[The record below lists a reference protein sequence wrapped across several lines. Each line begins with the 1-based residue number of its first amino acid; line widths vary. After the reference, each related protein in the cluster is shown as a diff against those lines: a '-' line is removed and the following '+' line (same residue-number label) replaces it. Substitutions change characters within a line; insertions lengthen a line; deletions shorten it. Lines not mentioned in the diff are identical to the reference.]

1 MKDRFLLFGNSH
13 RISKCSAWA
22 SILACVLMAAC
33 SDESVSSVGAD
44 DDNSDPSALCGN
56 GVLDEGEICDAEKLS
71 RSASCPKGKY
81 LPPDAYFTCNDDCT
95 LNTDACV
102 AEASSDPCG
111 NEALDE
117 GEICDGDI
125 FNKAA
130 SCPEG
135 TYLPSDASLLCR
147 EDCTLDTSSC
157 IPVEKEDPCG
167 NGALDEE
174 EICDGSL
181 IRKSASCPENTHLAE
196 GQTLTCNEDCTL
208 NTSAC
213 VQDELPP
220 DPPGPAEPAQGIVKH
235 DTLTEIPI
243 HRTPQYH
250 YPNDTL
256 KNEHGD
262 AEKPQIVGHIN
273 KGDTVEL
280 HGIVGEKSFL
290 GGSYLIDFD
299 DGQYYIHSNNIELIN
314 DSPVDTIDYS
324 SASTPNYYQNDAK
337 WKDVKYRTTNIGV
350 HGGGPTALAN
360 AIAILKDNKDITPET
375 IAKKMDL
382 YQDIT
387 SGEGTERAVVCPMIE
402 REYDLECEY
411 FDTSKGMNYGT
422 EESTKKNDA
431 NTREKTKQKI
441 EEAFKNGWYIVA
453 LEGGAK
459 SYWTSDTSR
468 HYLTVYGYDKA
479 NDTLYVDDPVNVH
492 YMQKGMEEFL
502 NYTHSIFVITNKP
515 ADKKCTPKTCAN
527 YVGKCGDSL
536 NDGCGG
542 KLNCT
547 CSDGKA
553 CVQSV
558 CGINKDVYPKRK
570 SIKGIQPDGS
580 DAQIMIDS
588 NVHGVVYNM
597 VWALMQPSKKK
608 APCTKDKEV
617 EYKGYCYNPTGTAD
631 YREKIKKYTD
641 AGVVATAI
649 VYGVPAWAQI
659 KNDSICKNN
668 KYVQSSWFCAT
679 EDGYADDFGRFA
691 GFLAWYFNGIEHD
704 GNKGGRIAD
713 FVIHNEVN
721 CSHWYN
727 IGCHDYN
734 DKYKDCDRE
743 KWISRYAA
751 DWNKAYDYIRAE
763 QKQAKVFMSF
773 DHMFDWNIWQHTSVQ
788 YFIKSVVKKLGTR
801 EWRIAFHSYPPDLT
815 EPQFSANDWPIIS
828 FGNIGILA
836 GWLRQNYPDKPHA
849 WEIHLTEN
857 GLNGRP
863 EQENAQNTYLCKAF
877 KNVLG
882 TPGIESFIFHR
893 YRDADEGGLK
903 LGLVHKDGTAKPAWS
918 TYVNANKPGAGK
930 CGFELLPYVELA
942 RYLNSSTG
950 NRWVTTRMPPDG
962 FHHENSW
969 KIYRDKPTFGDP
981 IMLYE
986 CRFGDSKQHYQ
997 TKISTNVN
1005 CDGNFNMG
1013 PMGYA
1018 FKSKQKN
1025 TVALYQCKVGNTFF
1039 ITDASNCEN
1048 QIKDKLIGYVYR
1060 K

>member
-1 MKDRFLLFGNSH
+1 
-13 RISKCSAWA
+13 
-22 SILACVLMAAC
+22 
-33 SDESVSSVGAD
+33 
-44 DDNSDPSALCGN
+44 
-56 GVLDEGEICDAEKLS
+56 
-71 RSASCPKGKY
+71 
-81 LPPDAYFTCNDDCT
+81 
-95 LNTDACV
+95 
-102 AEASSDPCG
+102 
-111 NEALDE
+111 
-117 GEICDGDI
+117 
-125 FNKAA
+125 
-130 SCPEG
+130 
-135 TYLPSDASLLCR
+135 
-147 EDCTLDTSSC
+147 
-157 IPVEKEDPCG
+157 
-167 NGALDEE
+167 
-174 EICDGSL
+174 
-181 IRKSASCPENTHLAE
+181 
-196 GQTLTCNEDCTL
+196 
-208 NTSAC
+208 
-213 VQDELPP
+213 
-220 DPPGPAEPAQGIVKH
+220 
-235 DTLTEIPI
+235 
-243 HRTPQYH
+243 
-250 YPNDTL
+250 
-256 KNEHGD
+256 
-262 AEKPQIVGHIN
+262 
-273 KGDTVEL
+273 
-280 HGIVGEKSFL
+280 
-290 GGSYLIDFD
+290 
-299 DGQYYIHSNNIELIN
+299 
-314 DSPVDTIDYS
+314 
-324 SASTPNYYQNDAK
+324 
-337 WKDVKYRTTNIGV
+337 
-350 HGGGPTALAN
+350 
-360 AIAILKDNKDITPET
+360 
-375 IAKKMDL
+375 
-382 YQDIT
+382 
-387 SGEGTERAVVCPMIE
+387 
-402 REYDLECEY
+402 
-411 FDTSKGMNYGT
+411 
-422 EESTKKNDA
+422 
-431 NTREKTKQKI
+431 
-441 EEAFKNGWYIVA
+441 
-453 LEGGAK
+453 
-459 SYWTSDTSR
+459 
-468 HYLTVYGYDKA
+468 
-479 NDTLYVDDPVNVH
+479 
-492 YMQKGMEEFL
+492 
-502 NYTHSIFVITNKP
+502 
-515 ADKKCTPKTCAN
+515 
-527 YVGKCGDSL
+527 
-536 NDGCGG
+536 
-542 KLNCT
+542 
-547 CSDGKA
+547 
-553 CVQSV
+553 
-558 CGINKDVYPKRK
+558 
-570 SIKGIQPDGS
+570 
-580 DAQIMIDS
+580 
-588 NVHGVVYNM
+588 
-597 VWALMQPSKKK
+597 
-608 APCTKDKEV
+608 
-617 EYKGYCYNPTGTAD
+617 
-631 YREKIKKYTD
+631 
-641 AGVVATAI
+641 
-649 VYGVPAWAQI
+649 
-659 KNDSICKNN
+659 
-668 KYVQSSWFCAT
+668 
-679 EDGYADDFGRFA
+679 
-691 GFLAWYFNGIEHD
+691 LAWYFNGIEHD